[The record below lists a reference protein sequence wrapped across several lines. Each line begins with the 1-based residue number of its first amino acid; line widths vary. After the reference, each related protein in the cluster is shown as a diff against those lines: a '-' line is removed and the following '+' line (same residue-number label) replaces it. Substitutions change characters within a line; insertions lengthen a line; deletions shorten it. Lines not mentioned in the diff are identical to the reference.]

1 MQNCLVEAAGVEVFD
16 PNQNPNPKN
25 NRGKHTTTSELLLTA
40 FNLEKNLKIDN
51 TPVTTWIIKNYAG
64 LLQSF
69 QKSCHFHAAVNQ
81 GISEA

>member
-1 MQNCLVEAAGVEVFD
+1 MQNCLVEEAGVEAFD

-40 FNLEKNLKIDN
+40 FNLEKNPKIDN